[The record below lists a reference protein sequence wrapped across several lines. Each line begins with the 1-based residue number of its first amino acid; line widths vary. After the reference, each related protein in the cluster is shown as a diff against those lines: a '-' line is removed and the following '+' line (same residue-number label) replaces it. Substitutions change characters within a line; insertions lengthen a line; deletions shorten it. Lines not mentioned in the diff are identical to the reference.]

1 METDSPMRR
10 KHLAVLRLLLSVGL
24 MGCGSP
30 RELPPAEPSPLIH
43 HGGTATPAFSAR
55 LGNILSLADVERE
68 TRLIDFADLGDASGL
83 GRGWALEPSLGQA
96 WGTGG
101 GSSISFRVMPV
112 RNLEI
117 ELRCAPFHFDGS
129 STQRVTVS
137 VNGAEIDTVR
147 LWRFMWSYKIRVP
160 AEALEFGVNRLD
172 FSYAYGAVPA
182 EVLPDS
188 EDRRNLSVLFE
199 TIRFSEQRAGGGD
212 ADEVTEPA
220 AVDGGSR
227 IRLPFSSRINYF
239 LELGEESRLRIGGVE
254 PWSDGRELR
263 ATTDWRL
270 RLEAIADGDA
280 EPTIVELAPDQLT
293 GPIEME
299 LPTRRTGQRARVSL
313 AAFSTLPADSPPAG
327 LTLDLPEVISQDD
340 QLADLLAAREREA
353 ANRLPAPGEGPNIVV
368 YMIDTLRADHLGAY
382 GYERAT
388 SPSLDALAAEGTL
401 FTNAIAQSPW
411 TKPSVASVLTGLNPQ
426 IHGVNG
432 RKDALSLEAT
442 TLAEL
447 LWEAGYYTGAI
458 YTNGN
463 LSHMGLGQ
471 GYKDYEHLR
480 EGTTRSIHVLSDQL
494 NEHAFRWLERRD
506 KNKPF
511 FLYLH
516 ATDPHSPYTP
526 PDGYLERLDLE
537 VSDPDAGLI
546 ENVNKL
552 KRGEVD
558 EQQLADLVALYDAE
572 ILFNDEQFG
581 RLVAELKRQGLYEN
595 TLILVVSDHGE
606 EFFDHGWWQHGKTLF
621 QEQLAV
627 PLIVRFPN
635 GEGSGESIEAIAQHI
650 DIVPTILD
658 VAGVETPEGL
668 TGRSLRG
675 LLGDAPAEDLVHAVS
690 YLDMDNREAESVT
703 SAIGKLVLHHYD
715 IGQGELLFDLS
726 VDPQESENL
735 FEDRPVIAG
744 YLQQALRAFDLAQ
757 EMRLTPD
764 EGEFDPELEE
774 RLRALGYLD

>member
-1 METDSPMRR
+1 MARTSSSRR
-10 KHLAVLRLLLSVGL
+10 SRRARWSLRRAPSR
-24 MGCGSP
+24 P
-30 RELPPAEPSPLIH
+30 PSPP
-43 HGGTATPAFSAR
+43 GSAT
-55 LGNILSLADVERE
+55 ILSLADIERE
-68 TRLIDFADLGDASGL
+68 TRLIDFSNLSDASGL

-96 WGTGG
+96 WGTAG
-101 GSSISFRVMPV
+101 GSSLTFHVLPV
-112 RNLEI
+112 RDLVI
-117 ELRCAPFHFDGS
+117 ELRCAPFHFSGS
-129 STQRVTVS
+129 STQRLTVS
-137 VNGAEIDTVR
+137 VNGTEIDTVR
-147 LWRFMWSYKIRVP
+147 LWRFMWDYSVTVP
-160 AEALEFGVNRLD
+160 AELLRFGANRLD
-172 FSYAYGAVPA
+172 LAYAYSAVPE

-199 TIRFSEQRAGGGD
+199 TIRFAAPGLRGD
-212 ADEVTEPA
+212 AA
-220 AVDGGSR
+220 AVAEPTAPDGGSR
-227 IRLPFSSRINYF
+227 LRLPFSSRVNFF

-254 PWSDGRELR
+254 PWSDDGRALR
-263 ATTDWRL
+263 AGTDWRL
-270 RLEAIADGDA
+270 RLEAAADGDA
-280 EPTIVELAPDQLT
+280 EATVVELGPEQLT

-313 AAFSTLPADSPPAG
+313 AAFSNLSSNAPPAG
-327 LTLDLPEVISQDD
+327 LTLDLPEVVSQDE

-353 ANRLPAPGEGPNIVV
+353 TSRLPAPGDGPNILV

-388 SPSLDALAAEGTL
+388 SPNIDALAADGTL
-401 FTNAIAQSPW
+401 FLNAIAQSPW

-447 LWEAGYYTGAI
+447 LWDAGYYTGAI

-480 EGTTRSIHVLSDQL
+480 ERMTRSIHVLSDEL
-494 NEHAFRWLERRD
+494 NEQAFRWLDRRD
-506 KNKPF
+506 KAKPF

-526 PDGYLERLDLE
+526 PDGYLERLGLE
-537 VSDPDAGLI
+537 VVDPDAGLS
-546 ENVNKL
+546 EKVREL

-572 ILFNDEQFG
+572 IRFNDEQFG
-581 RLVAELKRQGLYEN
+581 RLIAELKRQGLYDS

-606 EFFDHGWWQHGKTLF
+606 EFFDHGWWQHGKTLY
-621 QEQLAV
+621 QEQLGV

-635 GEGSGESIEAIAQHI
+635 GEGAGNSIEAIAQHI

-658 VAGVETPEGL
+658 VAGVEMPEGL

-675 LLGDAPAEDLVHAVS
+675 LLSGVPGEDLVQAVS

-703 SAIGKLVLHHYD
+703 SAIGKLILHHYD

-726 VDPQESENL
+726 TDPDELVNLVDE
-735 FEDRPVIAG
+735 RPVIAG
-744 YLQQALRAFDLAQ
+744 YLQQAMRAFDLAQ
-757 EMRLTPD
+757 EIRLTPD
-764 EGEFDPELEE
+764 EGEIPPELME
-774 RLRALGYLD
+774 RLRAVGYFD